1 MEPSCRLVEGCVPA
15 SCLSIGVPHL
25 CSSIVDQGSSDGE
38 MGIDEVISLMRDAEE
53 GDEDADEEEEE
64 EMESYWSDR
73 AWDVAQRFE
82 VLVQEAQA
90 APLDMF
96 ASIGTS
102 GFTLP
107 RMGESVEVAD
117 TS

>member
-1 MEPSCRLVEGCVPA
+1 M
-15 SCLSIGVPHL
+15 PHL
-25 CSSIVDQGSSDGE
+25 CFSIVGQGSSDGE
-38 MGIDEVISLMRDAEE
+38 LGIDEVISLMRDAEE
-53 GDEDADEEEEE
+53 GDEEADEEEE

-96 ASIGTS
+96 ASIGTRLYPAS
-102 GFTLP
+102 WC
-107 RMGESVEVAD
+107 
-117 TS
+117 